1 MHVNITNI
9 DHTIRPTKQPIN
21 KRTYVVR
28 TTLISL
34 IMF

>member
-1 MHVNITNI
+1 MITSY
-9 DHTIRPTKQPIN
+9 HPTKQPIN

-28 TTLISL
+28 TLISL